1 MSEKI
6 CSVCGKKMVVRA
18 GKFGQFYGCTGFPRC
33 RHTEKI
39 SATATVAPVA
49 ASSFTPSP
57 YQAAVFEAVQ
67 SGRGHLVIEAVAG
80 SGKTTTIVRCL
91 SFTRPDQSVAFVA
104 FNKRIAEELKT
115 RAPAHVYVSTVHAL
129 GYANIRQ
136 AWGTVTVDE
145 KKVSRIVKTILEKQF
160 APEDQERLLDQ
171 LHMIVRL
178 VSLAKNTLS
187 SDYPSLAA
195 TYCGDLNGDGDAI
208 FEIAAQAFSQSI
220 ADHSVIDYDDMI
232 YYPAVGAVACRRFD
246 WLFVDETQ
254 DLNRAQ
260 IEFVLRSVAEAGRVV
275 AVGDRYQSIYGF
287 RGADVSAI
295 PNIIAALNAQTLP
308 LSICYRCPKSHV
320 AIAQEIV
327 PQIEAAPGAADGL
340 VDSVTDQEMRQIAGD
355 GDLVLC
361 RRNAPLVSHAFA
373 LIRQGKKAVILGR
386 EIATDLV
393 ALVKKIQK
401 KCSEDCTMTRFVSVL
416 TEYRTETVARLR
428 AAEKDA
434 QADRIDDQC
443 QTILV
448 VAEECVTPDQIA
460 SRIDAIFSDDRKGVT
475 FASVHKAK
483 GCEADRVFLLKPNEL
498 GYSKRARTPAD
509 AQQELNI
516 AYVAYTRAKRDLV
529 FVNDE
534 EGR

>member
-1 MSEKI
+1 MI
-6 CSVCGKKMVVRA
+6 CSVCGKKMVIRA
-18 GKFGQFYGCTGFPRC
+18 GKFGQFYGCTGFPKC
-33 RHTEKI
+33 RHTEKL
-39 SATATVAPVA
+39 APQSTPA
-49 ASSFTPSP
+49 ASAPTFTPSP

-67 SGRGHLVIEAVAG
+67 NGEGHLVVEAVAG
-80 SGKTTTIVRCL
+80 SGKTTTIVQCL

-104 FNKRIAEELKT
+104 FNKRIAEELKS
-115 RAPAHVYVSTVHAL
+115 RAPAHVHVSTLHSL

-136 AWGTVTVDE
+136 AWGAVAVDE
-145 KKVSRIVKTILEKQF
+145 KKVSKIVKAIIETQF
-160 APEDQERLLDQ
+160 APEDQERLLDL
-171 LHMIVRL
+171 LHTIVRL

-187 SDYPSLAA
+187 ADYAQLAEV
-195 TYCGDLNGDGDAI
+195 YCGDLNGAGDAI
-208 FEIAAQAFSQSI
+208 FAIAARAFEESV

-232 YYPAVGAVACRRFD
+232 YYPAVAAVACRRFD

-254 DLNRAQ
+254 DLNKAQ
-260 IEFVLRSVAEAGRVV
+260 IEFVLRSVCEGGRVV

-308 LSICYRCPKSHV
+308 LSICYRCPRSHV

-327 PQIEAAPGAADGL
+327 PQIEAAPAAAEGL
-340 VDSVTDQEMRQIAGD
+340 VESVTATEMRHIARD
-355 GDLVLC
+355 GDMVLC
-361 RRNAPLVSHAFA
+361 RRNAPLVGHAFA

-393 ALVKKIQK
+393 AMVKKMIK
-401 KCSEDCTMTRFVSVL
+401 KCGDECTMSKFVSVL
-416 TEYRTETVARLR
+416 TAYRTETVARLR

-434 QADRIDDQC
+434 QADRIEDQC
-443 QTILV
+443 ETILV
-448 VAEECVTPDQIA
+448 VAEECETPDQIE
-460 SRIDAIFSDDRKGVT
+460 SRIDRIFSDDRAGVT

-498 GYSKRARTPAD
+498 GYSKRVRTPAD

-516 AYVAYTRAKRDLV
+516 AYVAYTRAKRELF
-529 FVNDE
+529 FVEDDK
-534 EGR
+534 